1 MKKFGFTLAEVLIT
15 MGLVGIV
22 AAIALPS
29 LNKAIPD
36 SNKAKVLKAYNTIT
50 NINQKLLNDPRLYP
64 GVENAA
70 GEECNVRQD
79 GLSCTET
86 PVAWRNLVSNRYHN
100 NSLDGVVT
108 SVALSGTR
116 KYLNLF
122 AMNLEIPDVPIS
134 NTMFADG
141 AQHASFTTEDG
152 ILWDIL
158 FLVPEESYR
167 ITIDTNARS
176 ADDNPVPNHWF
187 DNGHQNPDQFRFKV
201 DQFGRVSAN
210 DPMTWAYLQNPNK
223 MNDRAHDLDTARG
236 ALDRDWN

>member
-15 MGLVGIV
+15 MGIVGIV

-64 GVENAA
+64 GSAD
-70 GEECNVRQD
+70 CNVRER
-79 GLSCTET
+79 GISCNALPIE
-86 PVAWRNLVSNRYHN
+86 WIDLVRERYHN
-100 NSLDGVVT
+100 DALTGVI
-108 SVALSGTR
+108 SNNAFIRMR
-116 KYLNLF
+116 KYINLF
-122 AMNLEIPDVPIS
+122 AMNLEVP
-134 NTMFADG
+134 NVPVNRNLFANSVNSG
-141 AQHASFTTEDG
+141 HFMTEDG
-152 ILWDIL
+152 LLWTVWCDHAINPP
-158 FLVPEESYR
+158 VGYR

-176 ADDNPVPNHWF
+176 TDDNPDPNSPF
-187 DNGHQNPDQFRFKV
+187 DNDHQNPDQFQFWV

-223 MNDRAHDLDTARG
+223 MNDRTHDLETARG